1 MSSAPQVYLVGGS
14 RTPVG
19 RYGGALSSVRPD
31 DLAALVIKD
40 AVEKAGID
48 PAVVDEV
55 ILGNANG
62 AGEENR
68 NVARM
73 AWLLNEYP
81 DTVPGITVNRLCA
94 SGMSAVTMAAQM
106 IRAGDADIVIAGGV
120 ESMSRAPWVMEKPTT
135 AFAKPGA
142 TFDTSI
148 GWRFVNPEFAKRDKF
163 TYSMP
168 ETAEEVARVDGISRE
183 DCDAFAVR
191 SHERA
196 IAAIEA
202 GRFKDEIVPVP
213 VRDRKGNV
221 TLVDTDE
228 GPRPGTTTEVLAKL
242 RPVVAGGEVVT
253 AGNSSTLNDGASAI
267 IVASEAAIEKY
278 GLTPR
283 ARFVTGAA
291 AGLAPEI
298 MGLGPVP
305 ATEKVLARAGWSVE
319 DLGAVELN
327 EAFASQSL
335 GSMRRLGLSEDIVNR
350 DGGAISL
357 GHPLGSSGSRL
368 IITLLGRMEREDA
381 ERGLATMCI
390 GVGQGAAVLV
400 EKV

>member
-31 DLAALVIKD
+31 DLAALVLKD

-73 AWLLNEYP
+73 AWLLNDYP

-135 AFAKPGA
+135 GFAKPGA

-202 GRFKDEIVPVP
+202 GHFKDEIVPVP